1 MGKALLLSMVSEERT
16 SSKGS
21 NTAII
26 LKIFKLVTELQP
38 SVYHKLR
45 IVKDSKLFVASF
57 QRLVFIRKHFELT
70 NTTFYEL
77 YLWNGILVWAL

>member
-1 MGKALLLSMVSEERT
+1 MGKALLLSMVLKVRT
-16 SSKGS
+16 YSKGS

-45 IVKDSKLFVASF
+45 IVKDSKLFVALF
-57 QRLVFIRKHFELT
+57 KDLFLLEK
-70 NTTFYEL
+70 
-77 YLWNGILVWAL
+77 